1 MYKKWLP
8 RLVTDLL
15 LVTLSFVIAVYLKP
29 GDHTGYFSR
38 YFNSFLIFLGI
49 WMVISALFGKQR
61 IESHEK
67 ISVFYRQVIMS
78 NLVVFSI
85 VTILMYLLRED
96 YYSRFV
102 VITMVLAATI
112 AEIIVGSVWY
122 SIVHAQIRNEN
133 GRTNGLPN
141 GLKNGNHTTTIS
153 PPLHPGKVKHLPQR
167 RTQQRQQALLLELS
181 KPVFDYIFQYAPI
194 DSPKTLIVST
204 NSRFNLDVQYLK
216 DYDCIVN
223 LERINDIRYLNK
235 FFETVNEKLPV
246 GGIFVDFVETKDLR
260 KKRILKKFPP
270 VLNYLYYMGD
280 FMVKRVFP
288 KFAPTKGIYFL
299 LTRGQNRVLSKAET
313 YGRLYSCGFRVL
325 DERFLNGYLYFVALK
340 VKDPLY
346 PADPSY
352 GPVVAL
358 DRIGKDG
365 KPIRV
370 YKMRTMHPFAEY
382 LQDYMYERSG
392 LEQGGKFRDD
402 FRISTLGKIMRVFW
416 LDEVPML
423 VNLMRGEMKLFGVRP
438 LSRQYFE
445 LYTPELQ
452 QKRIKYKPGL
462 IPPYYVDKPK
472 TIEEIIAS
480 ELKYLNAYEKHP
492 FITDFRYFWRA
503 MYNIVVK
510 RYRSS

>member
-1 MYKKWLP
+1 MQKKWVKRLFIDVI
-8 RLVTDLL
+8 LVT
-15 LVTLSFVIAVYLKP
+15 IAFFLAVWLKP
-29 GDHTGYFSR
+29 GENAGYVSR
-38 YFNSFLIFLGI
+38 YLKAFLIFLGI
-49 WMVISALFGKQR
+49 WIMISGLFGKHR
-61 IESHEK
+61 LESHEK
-67 ISVFYRQVIMS
+67 ISVYFRQTLLTNIIA
-78 NLVVFSI
+78 LGLAGA
-85 VTILMYLLRED
+85 LMFLFRQD

-102 VITMVLAATI
+102 VLGTVVIATA
-112 AEIIVGSVWY
+112 AEIIVGSIWY

-167 RTQQRQQALLLELS
+167 HTQQRQQALLLELS

-204 NSRFNLDVQYLK
+204 NSRFNLDVLYQK

-246 GGIFVDFVETKDLR
+246 GGIFVDSVETKDLR

-270 VLNYLYYMGD
+270 GLNYLYYMGD

-313 YGRLYSCGFRVL
+313 FGRLYSCGFKVL
-325 DERFLNGYLYFVALK
+325 DEKLLNGYLYFVALK
-340 VKDPLY
+340 AKDPLY
-346 PADPSY
+346 PANPSY
-352 GPVVAL
+352 GPIVAL
-358 DRIGKDG
+358 DRIGREG

-370 YKMRTMHPFAEY
+370 FKMRTMHPFAEY
-382 LQDYMYERSG
+382 LQEYMYERSG

-452 QKRIKYKPGL
+452 QKRIQHKPGL